1 MDETKIRQ
9 IIRDELSNIFKIDR
23 ILLDKNIQ
31 ILDSRNI
38 QLGTT
43 NGTQIGTAIG
53 QKLAFLG
60 QTPIIRQSKIN
71 DPTGGTTTDSQA
83 RTAIALIIDV
93 LENFGFTASS

>member
-53 QKLAFLG
+53 QKLAFYG
-60 QTPIIRQSKIN
+60 GTPVDQPATIT

-83 RTAIALIIDV
+83 RTAINTLIDRLQELFLI
-93 LENFGFTASS
+93 A

>member
-9 IIRDELSNIFKIDR
+9 IIRDELSNVFKIDR

-53 QKLAFLG
+53 QKLAFYG
-60 QTPIIRQSKIN
+60 QTPIISQS
-71 DPTGGTTTDSQA
+71 
-83 RTAIALIIDV
+83 
-93 LENFGFTASS
+93 